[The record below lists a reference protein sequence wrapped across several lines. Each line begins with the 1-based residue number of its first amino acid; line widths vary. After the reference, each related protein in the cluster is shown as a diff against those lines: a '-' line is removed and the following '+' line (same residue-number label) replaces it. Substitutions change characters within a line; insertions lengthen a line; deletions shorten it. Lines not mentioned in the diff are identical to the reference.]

1 MSTTSIKTPAH
12 DLASAV
18 LETLVAEG
26 LVADIDA
33 MRVRCY
39 HNMRILL
46 RDRKYLRSQTA
57 LTSWMTVNIRK
68 AQAAKVYTPSTEAAQ
83 AASVNPAFVPHATGC
98 DCAPCVDGRAE
109 DVRDAADIAR
119 VNADLARIA
128 EEKRLAKNAQARAR
142 RAAKKVHGL

>member
-12 DLASAV
+12 DLANAV

-57 LTSWMTVNIRK
+57 LTSWMTVNIRR
-68 AQAAKVYTPSTEAAQ
+68 AQAAKVYTAPVAAQ
-83 AASVNPAFVPHATGC
+83 AAPV
-98 DCAPCVDGRAE
+98 APPV
-109 DVRDAADIAR
+109 
-119 VNADLARIA
+119 DLA
-128 EEKRLAKNAQARAR
+128 EQKRLAKNAQARAR